1 MAAFP
6 AFLLVVTLA
15 VVSLL
20 PARAEFNLTILHTND
35 IHARFDEVN
44 PIGFGPCTYEL
55 RSTDDCFGGIAR
67 RVTAINDVREAE
79 DNVILLDAGD
89 QLQGPLWYYIYRGF
103 LTSKFM
109 NLLSYDAM
117 VSFPTL
123 YFYHRN
129 TRYSFEGLS
138 FLVREHPG

>member
-1 MAAFP
+1 MAALP
-6 AFLLVVTLA
+6 AFLLVVTTV
-15 VVSLL
+15 VVSLFE
-20 PARAEFNLTILHTND
+20 ASAEFNLTIVHTND
-35 IHARFDEVN
+35 IHARFDEVS
-44 PIGFGPCTYEL
+44 PIGFGPCTDEL

-79 DNVILLDAGD
+79 DNVVLLDAGD

-117 VSFPTL
+117 VSFPTS
-123 YFYHRN
+123 YFYHRCMGYFS
-129 TRYSFEGLS
+129 RGSAIFA
-138 FLVREHPG
+138 